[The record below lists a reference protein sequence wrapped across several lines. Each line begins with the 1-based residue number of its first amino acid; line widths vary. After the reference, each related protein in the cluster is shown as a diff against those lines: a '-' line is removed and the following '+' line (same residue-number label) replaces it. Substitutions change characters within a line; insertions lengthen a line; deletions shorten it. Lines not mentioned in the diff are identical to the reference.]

1 LTSAEA
7 RLHEDLKFIEARLE
21 RARRRVDEA
30 SPYSPEWDAATE
42 AVNDL
47 TLRLERA
54 MRDQTAR
61 V

>member
-1 LTSAEA
+1 
-7 RLHEDLKFIEARLE
+7 LHEDLKFIEARLE